1 MTHSMPQI
9 VVAIL
14 LVAVVAA
21 FVLLVVGAVVS
32 VLRSRLTPGMKLV
45 WVVFV
50 FIAPFI
56 GSLLWF
62 LIGRKQTV
70 AAQRDT

>member
-1 MTHSMPQI
+1 MPQI